1 MYIYAMTTFLLGI
14 LFLVLGNKIFHGKTN
29 LIHDYHQENIGM
41 QDKEAYGRAF
51 SKGMYLIGVSTIAS
65 GIVSLLSNSVIIYV
79 GIFILGFIFS
89 LVIIVKVQRKFN
101 GSIFWEIPVYQIKKL
116 KSHITFVY

>member
-1 MYIYAMTTFLLGI
+1 MFIYAIIMFLLGI

-29 LIHDYHQENIGM
+29 LIHDYHQENIKM

-101 GSIFWEIPVYQIKKL
+101 GSIF
-116 KSHITFVY
+116 